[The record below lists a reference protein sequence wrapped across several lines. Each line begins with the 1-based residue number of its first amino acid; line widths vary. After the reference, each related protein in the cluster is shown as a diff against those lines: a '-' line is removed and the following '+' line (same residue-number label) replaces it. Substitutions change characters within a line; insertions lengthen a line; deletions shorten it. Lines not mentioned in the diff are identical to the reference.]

1 MNLSDIK
8 LYLLNTSALAIS
20 MTNIELG
27 LKVVLLIVSIGY
39 TITKWIDLKKD
50 NNG

>member
-1 MNLSDIK
+1 MSFSDLK
-8 LYLLNTSALAIS
+8 LYALNTSALAIS

-27 LKVVLLIVSIGY
+27 LKVVLLLVSIGY
-39 TITKWIDLKKD
+39 TITKWIELKKD

>member
-1 MNLSDIK
+1 MSFSDLK
-8 LYLLNTSALAIS
+8 LYALNTSALAIS

-27 LKVVLLIVSIGY
+27 LKVILLLVSIGY
-39 TITKWIDLKKD
+39 TITKWIELKKD